1 MLFAASLIPCI
12 INHNA
17 DNVMSPRPTHILIAI
32 TLLLAPPLDSPAADA
47 AGNYAI
53 WGVGRASCHQYV
65 KSDNATS
72 DERYKVFLMGY
83 LTAVNT
89 LSDDTYNVTGSQPLD
104 AALGWLTEY
113 CGAHQ
118 MDSFDRAVQQL
129 VDAGFDTRQRV
140 PPGYERGWGRTG
152 QPAPSVSPEL
162 P

>member
-1 MLFAASLIPCI
+1 MPSRLTP
-12 INHNA
+12 
-17 DNVMSPRPTHILIAI
+17 VLIAI
-32 TLLLAPPLDSPAADA
+32 TLLLATPLAAMAADA

-53 WGVGRASCHQYV
+53 WGVGRASCNQYV
-65 KSDNATS
+65 KSHNATN
-72 DERYKVFLMGY
+72 DERYKIFLMGY

-129 VDAGFDTRQRV
+129 VEAGFDTRQRV

-152 QPAPSVSPEL
+152 QPAPTADP
-162 P
+162 